1 MGVGESSKTK
11 ILEELISNWD
21 FFLSADEISGMLNV
35 SKGVYNFLDEL
46 NRIGLLV
53 IENNDSN

>member
-35 SKGVYNFLDEL
+35 SKKVF
-46 NRIGLLV
+46 I
-53 IENNDSN
+53 IF